1 MTVYELISR
10 LNNLAANG
18 CGHSKIVRYNSG
30 HNDIGEEIEPYSDCE
45 EIVILLSV
53 SRLCDEE
60 RQELIRMEVFGEE
73 Q

>member
-53 SRLCDEE
+53 SR
-60 RQELIRMEVFGEE
+60 
-73 Q
+73 